1 MTGPVFDWGGWTFE
15 TAEWRLSHATSGP
28 VSLPNRT
35 LDLLTLLLER
45 APALVGK
52 DEILSTVWPDAV
64 VEEGN
69 IAFHVAALRKAL
81 DTTGQS
87 SCIET
92 VRGRGYRFVT
102 PVTRRAREDAA
113 APAAPA
119 APVSAPAGARRTSRL
134 PVWSAVALAGL
145 VGAATW
151 VTARQPPQVIHAVTV
166 LPPELPEGMGIDIAS
181 ELPVLVASQIK
192 RRTMLLSTVG
202 AGGATTEDVVEAGRR
217 LKAESV
223 LTTRV
228 DRAGDGWRV
237 LTQLTRTR
245 DERRIWSWVFEVAA
259 DSPALAGAE
268 ISATIAAGLGRHL
281 GVARASDVATTGA
294 PEAHTLVLQAR
305 GLWRLRSPADI
316 QQAIRLYERAIVIDP
331 SNAPAFAGLAD
342 AYNLTMSGL
351 TPDVR
356 YPRAK
361 ANAERAVALDP
372 DLAAG
377 HASLAFLRYKFEWRW
392 EDAEREFT
400 RAIAIDP
407 NYVLARHWYGEFL
420 GMMGRYDEAVAE
432 LRRALAREPDSLAIQ
447 SDLVP
452 PLLRA
457 GRTAEARAVVES
469 AARTNP
475 NWHWIPLRLSE
486 VLFVEGRERES
497 LEHRWRWMVLSGASL
512 ESVGELQ
519 EAYRTGGLPA
529 VLRVE
534 VRRWLTTESATPGAP
549 LVATNLSRHYARL
562 GDRAEALRWI
572 GIALDRR
579 EDAAIHLRTNP
590 DYDSLRGDP
599 EFDRMLARVGLTP
612 LPRRARQTR
621 GAAKHAPAAHP
632 ELAKSWEA
640 GHRDAV

>member
-1 MTGPVFDWGGWTFE
+1 MAGIVYEWGDWTFE
-15 TAEWRLSHATSGP
+15 PAEWRLLGAAGDP

-35 LDLLTLLLER
+35 LDLLALLLDR
-45 APALVGK
+45 APSLITK
-52 DEILSTVWPDAV
+52 DEILAHVWRDSV

-69 IAFHVAALRKAL
+69 IAFHIAALRKAL
-81 DTTGQS
+81 DTGEP

-92 VRGRGYRFVT
+92 VRGRGYRFAA
-102 PVTRRAREDAA
+102 PVVRRAREDAA
-113 APAAPA
+113 APPQEAASAALSARAPA
-119 APVSAPAGARRTSRL
+119 PAIVAPTEPRDAPVSPPVVARRTSRL

-145 VGAATW
+145 IGAVTW
-151 VTARQPPQVIHAVTV
+151 VTAEQPLQSIHAVTV
-166 LPPELPEGMGIDIAS
+166 LPPKLPEDMGAGVAT
-181 ELPVLVASQIK
+181 ELPVLMASQIE
-192 RRTMLLSTVG
+192 RRTTLVSTVG
-202 AGGATTEDVVEAGRR
+202 AGGADTEDVIEAGRR
-217 LKAESV
+217 LKAETV

-228 DRAGDGWRV
+228 DRSGDGWRV
-237 LTQLTRTR
+237 QTQLTRTR
-245 DERRIWSWVFEVAA
+245 DERRLWSWVFDVAA

-268 ISATIAAGLGRHL
+268 ISAQIAAGLGRHL
-281 GVARASDVATTGA
+281 GVARTRDVATAGA
-294 PEAHTLVLQAR
+294 PEAHALVLEAR

-316 QQAIRLYERAIVIDP
+316 QQAIRLYERAIAIDP
-331 SNAPAFAGLAD
+331 SYAPAFAGLAD

-351 TPDVR
+351 APDVR

-377 HASLAFLRYKFEWRW
+377 HASLAFQRYKLEWRW

-407 NYVLARHWYGEFL
+407 NYALARHWYGEFL

-432 LRRALAREPDSLAIQ
+432 LRRALALEPDSLAIQ

-457 GRTAEARAVVES
+457 GRTAEARAIVES

-486 VLFVEGRERES
+486 VLFAEGRERES

-534 VRRWLTTESATPGAP
+534 VRRWLAKESTTPGAL

-562 GDRAEALRWI
+562 GDRADALRWI
-572 GIALDRR
+572 GTALDRR

-599 EFDRMLARVGLTP
+599 GFDRLLARVGLTP
-612 LPRRARQTR
+612 LPRR
-621 GAAKHAPAAHP
+621 
-632 ELAKSWEA
+632 
-640 GHRDAV
+640 